1 MKNTLALSAAAVALL
16 TTPLPA
22 QAAYV
27 VDLTQV
33 VDKSQPLGF
42 DVVAT
47 GSGTIDLTDLT
58 FGDPASSS
66 AFAAIIP
73 SFGAIF
79 TGPPGGVPVA
89 DQYDGATGPRSFGG
103 AGGAFASSGSGDIV
117 GIESPFGSPVIG
129 VPAGYTSGS
138 HLSDTSTYDNATFA
152 SLGATPGTYKYTW
165 GSGANA
171 DSFTVQ
177 IGIPE
182 PSTWALMA
190 LGFGLL
196 GGAGYWTRR
205 RSVAIAA

>member
-1 MKNTLALSAAAVALL
+1 MKNMLALSAAAIALL
-16 TTPLPA
+16 ITSLPV

-33 VDKSQPLGF
+33 KDTSQPLGF

-47 GSGTIDLTDLT
+47 GSGTIDTTDLT

-89 DQYDGATGPRSFGG
+89 DLYDGATGPPSFGG

-117 GIESPFGSPVIG
+117 GIESPFGSAIIG
-129 VPAGYTSGS
+129 VPAGYTPGS

-152 SLGATPGTYKYTW
+152 SLTVTPGTYKWTW
-165 GSGANA
+165 GTGAHA

-182 PSTWALMA
+182 PSTWALMLA
-190 LGFGLL
+190 GFGLL
-196 GGAGYWTRR
+196 GGAGNWRR
-205 RSVAIAA
+205 RSVSIAG